1 MNGCLNLT
9 GTESK
14 VRVLAVTTA
23 AGLPETARN
32 GTIAMISPMAAEKV
46 YVMRTVP
53 ENPNQGDVWMR
64 QGSGLITYQTGTVF
78 VTVNETKQYDGA
90 AWIKRDTYQ
99 YLNGWQRE
107 VVYLLEAADTCS
119 DVTGGWGDY
128 KQNNGTCTKTDEGYR
143 FTEDNAGNQRGYI
156 QTLNKIELTAYSK
169 ICFQG
174 EVTKYTQPVV
184 GGLQTQKASDYWGDN
199 PSGYETPWYNNVK
212 AASYAGGVGPF
223 TIELDISN
231 ISGSY
236 YVGLS
241 SGSYAL
247 VSKIWMEV

>member
-1 MNGCLNLT
+1 MNGCFNLT

-32 GTIAMISPMAAEKV
+32 GTIALISPLAVEKV
-46 YVMRTVP
+46 YVMRTAP
-53 ENPNQGDVWMR
+53 ENPYKGDVWMR

-107 VVYLLEAADTCS
+107 AVYLLEAADTCS
-119 DVTGGWGDY
+119 DVTGGWGNY
-128 KQNNGTCTKTDEGYR
+128 KAYGGTCVKTDDGYL
-143 FTEDNAGNQRGYI
+143 FTVENGGNQRGHM
-156 QTLNKIELTAYSK
+156 QTLNMIDLTEFSK

-174 EVTKYTQPVV
+174 EVTQYYLEVKCGIQ
-184 GGLQTQKASDYWGDN
+184 N
-199 PSGYETPWYNNVK
+199 EK
-212 AASYAGGVGPF
+212 AADGPDLSDQPEWYGNVAYSAYTGGAGPF

-231 ISGSY
+231 ITGSY

-241 SGSYAL
+241 SGSFAL
-247 VSKIWMEV
+247 VSRIWMEV